1 MKTIKKAMPL
11 AVAAALTGFSAGANA
26 SAFALSEQNASGLGN
41 AYAGAAA
48 VAEDASTIYW
58 NPAGMTRIPG
68 RQGVGAL
75 NAIRPKTEFTNTN
88 TGVLTAPFQPS
99 VGGNGGDAGDW
110 ALVPNA
116 YLSWQINNQWFVG
129 VGLNAPF
136 GLKTEYDA
144 GWIGRF
150 HALESEVKTININ
163 PSVAFK
169 LTDAVSLGFG
179 VNWQRME
186 ATLTNSVNYTAAAVG
201 AICPTL
207 AAACV
212 GAVTGAGPA
221 LPGVPV
227 VPAGTEGVATIE
239 ADDDSWGWNVGAL
252 FNLGPATR
260 IGIAYRSSVEHD
272 LGGTTRFANR
282 PAALAAGLP
291 DGALTATVELP
302 ASASWSIFHQLNPKW
317 DLMADI
323 SWTDWSSLEA
333 LNIFRT
339 NGTLLTRTPL
349 NWKDSWRFGAGANY
363 HHSSQ
368 WTFRFGTAYDETPV
382 QDYDRT
388 PRLPD
393 ESRVWL
399 AFGAQYRMSKQAV
412 LDFGYAHLFIPD
424 KASIN
429 LCHPAQAAA
438 EPVACRGKNN
448 LVGHSEGN
456 VNILSAQ
463 FRYSF

>member
-1 MKTIKKAMPL
+1 MKKIMPL
-11 AVAAALTGFSAGANA
+11 AVAAALTGFSVGAHA
-26 SAFALSEQNASGLGN
+26 SGFALIEQSASGIGN
-41 AYAGAAA
+41 AYAGGAA

-68 RQGVGAL
+68 RQAVGAL
-75 NAIRPKTEFTNTN
+75 HAIKPKTEFTD
-88 TGVLTAPFQPS
+88 TGSSAPGGVPGVFTAAR
-99 VGGNGGDAGDW
+99 GGNGGDAGDW

-116 YLSWQINNQWFVG
+116 YLSWQLNNQWFVG

-144 GWIGRF
+144 GWVGRF

-179 VNWQRME
+179 LSWQRME
-186 ATLTNSVNYTAAAVG
+186 ATLTNSVNYAGAIALALSTPGACTPQPACIGTAVG
-201 AICPTL
+201 GL
-207 AAACV
+207 VAA
-212 GAVTGAGPA
+212 GQ
-221 LPGVPV
+221 
-227 VPAGTEGVATIE
+227 TEGVATIK

-252 FNLGPATR
+252 FNLGQTTR
-260 IGIAYRSSVEHD
+260 IGISYRSSVEHD
-272 LGGTTRFANR
+272 LGGTTVFANR
-282 PAALAAGLP
+282 PAALNTATGLP
-291 DGALTATVELP
+291 DGAVTATVKLP

-323 SWTDWSSLEA
+323 SWTDWSSLKE

-339 NGTLLTRTPL
+339 TGTLLTRLPL
-349 NWKDSWRFGAGANY
+349 NWEDSWRFSGGANY
-363 HHSSQ
+363 HHNSE
-368 WTFRFGTAYDETPV
+368 WTFRFGVAYDQTPV
-382 QDYDRT
+382 QDADRS

-399 AFGAQYRMSKQAV
+399 AFGAQYRMSRQAV

-424 KASIN
+424 KAGIN
-429 LCHPAQAAA
+429 LCNTAQAAA

-448 LVGHSEGN
+448 LVGFSEGN